1 MFRKENSFVKKTRR
15 GAILKVVREHYIRD
29 DIWCGVTGCRQCK
42 GEPVLVPQAAEPN
55 TSVPSPYLIVV
66 DTNVVL
72 HHPDFLENKAIHD
85 VIVPQSVQEEVK
97 HRNQMAYTRLRQ
109 IIDQKDANKR
119 FYVFLNKHHLKT
131 YSEQSSET
139 PNNYNDRL
147 IRLVCAFYQQ
157 HVNEHV
163 TNCNVMLL
171 SDDRENREKSISEH
185 GIVSLSTREYIHGLG
200 EAHHSLLDYL
210 SKTAEMDIDTA
221 PKNKLIYPEH
231 LKPAQLKAGI
241 RDSKLVQGMYEANRS
256 NYQEGFVR
264 HQQQQQ
270 EDILISGIININ
282 RAIHGDVVAV
292 EILPESEWQSPS
304 KVVMEDKNVSP
315 DGTIDEDVKGSESGV
330 KKLTTGKI
338 VGIMQERRRPF
349 CGVLL
354 YSDYFAHSL
363 YHMFVPDNKSI
374 PKVCIETR
382 QSKELKGQRIIVQID
397 TWPRNSRY
405 PHGHL
410 MHVMGTVGDKNVEN
424 EVIMREHEVIFDPFA
439 NAVLLELPKLPW
451 NVPQEEY
458 ARRKDLRD
466 IPVCS
471 VDPIGCTDID
481 DALHCIPIPDTHCVE
496 VGVHIAD
503 VSHFIRPKSLLDAE
517 AARRGTTVYLADKR
531 IDMVPELLSSN
542 LCSLMEGEERLSFSV
557 IWKIDPETA
566 EIVDTVFTK
575 SVIKSQA
582 ALSYEVAQ
590 SWIDDLSRNDVIT
603 KGLRQLNAIAKKL
616 KQKRIENGALILAS
630 PEIRFL
636 VDSETHDP
644 ISLENKK
651 ELETNSMVEE
661 FMLLA
666 NVSTAR
672 QTYSYFP
679 KCAILRR
686 HPAPPERNYK
696 PLLRATES
704 RGLSID
710 ISSAQSLSESLQ
722 SCHIPDNEYSNTLL
736 KILTTRCMQQAK
748 YFCSGSLDR
757 EEFYHF
763 GLANDIYTHFTS
775 PIRRYPDILVHR
787 LLAASIGVDPPDS
800 SLADEKIAL
809 ERCNNCNMRHTNAQ
823 RVGRASVE
831 LNTVILLKGVTCQEE
846 AYVTQVKENAIR
858 VLVPKYGYEGF
869 VFLDTRDTGVLL
881 EYDDELLKLTING
894 TVKIAVFD
902 KLIVEI
908 KVVEPDV
915 QHQRIQL
922 TLVDPFIPEISVP
935 PTGNNPV
942 DINNNNNNKPGS
954 PIPLSKKFKKNN

>member
-15 GAILKVVREHYIRD
+15 GAIVKVVREHYIRD
-29 DIWCGVTGCRQCK
+29 DIWCGVTGCRECK
-42 GEPVLVPQAAEPN
+42 GDPVLIPQAAEFN
-55 TSVPSPYLIVV
+55 TSVPSPYLIVL
-66 DTNVVL
+66 DTNVLL

-109 IIDQKDANKR
+109 IIDHKAANKR

-147 IRLVCAFYQQ
+147 IRQVCAFYQQ

-163 TNCNVMLL
+163 TNCNIILL
-171 SDDRENREKSISEH
+171 SDDRENREKSVAEH

-200 EAHHSLLDYL
+200 ETHNSLLDYL
-210 SKTAEMDIDTA
+210 SKSEDMEVDTA
-221 PKNKLIYPEH
+221 PKTKLIYPEH
-231 LKPAQLKAGI
+231 LKPSQLKAGI
-241 RDSKLVQGMYEANRS
+241 RDNKLVQGRYEANRN
-256 NYQEGFVR
+256 NYQEGFVNCMLSG
-264 HQQQQQ
+264 QQ
-270 EDILISGIININ
+270 EDLFICGIININ

-292 EILPESEWQSPS
+292 EIFPESEWQSPS
-304 KVVMEDKNVSP
+304 MVVMEDKSVGL
-315 DGTIDEDVKGSESGV
+315 DGAIDEAIKGTESGA
-330 KKLTTGKI
+330 KSKITGKV
-338 VGIMQERRRPF
+338 VGIVQESKRDF
-349 CGVLL
+349 CGVLM
-354 YSDYFAHSL
+354 YSDYFAHRL
-363 YHMFVPDNKSI
+363 HHMFAPDNKAI

-382 QSKELKGQRIIVQID
+382 QSKELKGQRIIVRID

-405 PHGHL
+405 PQGHL
-410 MHVMGTVGDKNVEN
+410 MTSIGAVGDKNVEN
-424 EVIMREHEVIFDPFA
+424 EVIMREHDILFDPFSA
-439 NAVLLELPKLPW
+439 AVLLELPKLPW
-451 NVPQEEY
+451 NVSQEEY
-458 ARRKDLRD
+458 ARRKDLRQV
-466 IPVCS
+466 PVCS
-471 VDPIGCTDID
+471 VDPQGCTDID
-481 DALHCIPIPDTHCVE
+481 DALHCVPIPGTHCVE
-496 VGVHIAD
+496 IGVHIAD

-531 IDMVPELLSSN
+531 IDMVPDLLSSN
-542 LCSLMEGEERLSFSV
+542 LCSLMEGEERLAFSV

-566 EIVDTVFTK
+566 EIVDTTFTK
-575 SVIKSQA
+575 SVIRSQA
-582 ALSYEVAQ
+582 ALSYEMAQ
-590 SWIDDLSRNDVIT
+590 SWIDDVARSDPVT
-603 KGLRQLNAIAKKL
+603 QGLRQLNAIAKKL
-616 KQKRIENGALILAS
+616 KRKRIEKGALILAS

-644 ISLENKK
+644 INLVSKQ
-651 ELETNSMVEE
+651 ELDTNSMVEE

-666 NVSTAR
+666 NVSTAM

-686 HPAPPERNYK
+686 HPAPPEHNFK

-710 ISSAQSLSESLQ
+710 ISSAKSLSESLQ
-722 SCHIPDNEYSNTLL
+722 SCAIPDNPYSNTLL

-748 YFCSGSLDR
+748 YFCSGTMSK

-800 SLADEKIAL
+800 SLSDEKTAF
-809 ERCNNCNMRHTNAQ
+809 ERCYNCNIRHSNAQ

-831 LNTVILLKGVTCQEE
+831 LNTVILLKGVTSQEE
-846 AYVTQVKENAIR
+846 AYVTQVKQNAIR
-858 VLVPKYGYEGF
+858 VIVPKYGYEGF
-869 VFLDTRDTGVLL
+869 VFFDTRDTGLLL
-881 EYDDELLKLTING
+881 EYDDEWLKLTING

-902 KLIVEI
+902 RLLVEI

-922 TLVDPFIPEISVP
+922 TLVEPYIPELVP
-935 PTGNNPV
+935 PTGNTQV
-942 DINNNNNNKPGS
+942 NNNKET
-954 PIPLSKKFKKNN
+954 PIPLSKKFKQI